1 MVLRKL
7 RTKMFFFLWFMAGVF
22 IVFIFVEWG
31 MSSTSTRK
39 LSPQERGMVGMVN
52 KSSIPYHNYSN
63 LIEYYRK
70 QGVPLWKCRDL
81 AFNTLVE
88 EALLNEIL
96 NKRKIVLSDEEV
108 VELIQNNPPPALL
121 EDTLLQT
128 GGNFDINKYHEII
141 ANPANIKWL
150 ESYESAIRD
159 QVPRQLLYQ
168 IITSATRPTTSD
180 LVEAYMVENTQLE
193 IEYAVIDSTQFN
205 ITEPMLLEY
214 YNTHKNEFIATES
227 PIINYVVFNASIRAE
242 DETYIEDGA
251 KEVLGLA
258 KNGAPLE
265 SLAIEYGYPIKET
278 ITPTDLLTGPIKKED
293 GYHIIKGNIDLCI
306 PIRPSD
312 ETIART
318 EEEATSFIESAKE
331 GFSEA
336 AKSYK
341 LQIHKIVVEN
351 PVGNPAAGGASSG
364 ASSGTKNKIPVDLSY
379 IDLKTKGKLI
389 GPIEG
394 QNCFY
399 VIYTLG
405 VEKAY
410 TPDFYEIKDEV
421 YNTYWK
427 YKANEMAQLLIPQVS
442 GTNFNEILA
451 ANNIVVKTKTLSQQ
465 DSLEDRQLFLK
476 SLNIP
481 QDKIAKVET
490 NGIYL
495 IHCLKRDE
503 PAKEEIEKS
512 IPQFGA
518 KWMKEEARI
527 IYTEWI
533 QGLKEKATIKDYRY
547 KIY

>member
-7 RTKMFFFLWFMAGVF
+7 RTKMYFFLWFVAGIF
-22 IVFIFVEWG
+22 IVFIFLEWG
-31 MSSTSTRK
+31 MEFTSTRK
-39 LSPQERGMVGMVN
+39 LTPQERGMVGMVN
-52 KSSIPYHNYSN
+52 KTPIPYHNYSN

-88 EALLNEIL
+88 EALLNEML
-96 NKRKIVLSDEEV
+96 KKRKIVLSDEEV

-128 GGNFDINKYHEII
+128 QGRFDINKYHEII
-141 ANPANIKWL
+141 ANPSNIKWL

-180 LVEAYMVENTQLE
+180 LVEAYMRENTQLE
-193 IEYAVIDSTQFN
+193 IEYVVIDSTQFN

-214 YNTHKNEFIATES
+214 YNTHKNEFIASES
-227 PIINYVVFNASIRAE
+227 PIINYVVFNASRTIE
-242 DETYIEDGA
+242 DEIYIEDGA

-265 SLAIEYGYPIKET
+265 SLAVEYGYPIKEA
-278 ITPTDLLTGPIKKED
+278 ITPTDSLTGPIKKED
-293 GYHIIKGNIDLCI
+293 GYHIIKGDIDLCI

-312 ETIART
+312 ETMART

-341 LQIHKIVVEN
+341 LQIHRIVAE
-351 PVGNPAAGGASSG
+351 
-364 ASSGTKNKIPVDLSY
+364 NKIPVDLSY

-399 VIYTLG
+399 VMYTLG

-410 TPDFYEIKDEV
+410 TPDFYELKDEV
-421 YNTYWK
+421 YNKYWK
-427 YKANEMAQLLIPQVS
+427 YKANELAQLLIPQVS
-442 GTNFNEILA
+442 GANFNDLLS
-451 ANNIVVKTKTLSQQ
+451 ANNIVVKAKNFSIQ
-465 DSLEDRQLFLK
+465 DSLGDRQLFLK

-481 QDKIAKVET
+481 QDKIAKVEMD

-495 IHCLKRDE
+495 VHCLKRDE

-518 KWMKEEARI
+518 KWMKEEAEI
-527 IYTEWI
+527 IYFEWMRN
-533 QGLKEKATIKDYRY
+533 LKEKATIKDYRY